1 MAYDVTF
8 TIPTRPV
15 GKADISF
22 VVKTPDGVLGTLKVS
37 KGALVWFPK
46 KTNYGHKVP
55 WQKFHEI
62 ATKQF
67 PHSEYRSGS

>member
-37 KGALVWFPK
+37 
-46 KTNYGHKVP
+46 
-55 WQKFHEI
+55 
-62 ATKQF
+62 
-67 PHSEYRSGS
+67 